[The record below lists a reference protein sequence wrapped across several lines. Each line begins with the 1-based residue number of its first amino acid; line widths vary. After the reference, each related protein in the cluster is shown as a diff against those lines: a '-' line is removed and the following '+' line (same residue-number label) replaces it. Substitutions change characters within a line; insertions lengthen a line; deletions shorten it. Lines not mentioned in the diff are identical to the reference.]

1 MLTSSEEEEGN
12 VLASAP
18 TLTDL
23 PRDGGGSGG
32 RNRSAVGQVL
42 VLPKSILQ
50 KKSTTVLV
58 INAFQIKLFFQIPI
72 RECWRLPLRTLPP
85 TQKKQGK
92 VKWSPPPHTSSPLS
106 FESTNLPQFPPT
118 AKGGGRS
125 GDISHTHVP
134 PTLVPSF
141 LPPPPLQP

>member
-50 KKSTTVLV
+50 KKVQLY
-58 INAFQIKLFFQIPI
+58 L
-72 RECWRLPLRTLPP
+72 
-85 TQKKQGK
+85 
-92 VKWSPPPHTSSPLS
+92 
-106 FESTNLPQFPPT
+106 
-118 AKGGGRS
+118 
-125 GDISHTHVP
+125 
-134 PTLVPSF
+134 
-141 LPPPPLQP
+141 

>member
-1 MLTSSEEEEGN
+1 MKRVVLQYNTIAGKLFSESWFYSMLTSSEEEEGN

-50 KKSTTVLV
+50 KKVQLY
-58 INAFQIKLFFQIPI
+58 L
-72 RECWRLPLRTLPP
+72 
-85 TQKKQGK
+85 
-92 VKWSPPPHTSSPLS
+92 
-106 FESTNLPQFPPT
+106 
-118 AKGGGRS
+118 
-125 GDISHTHVP
+125 
-134 PTLVPSF
+134 
-141 LPPPPLQP
+141 

>member
-1 MLTSSEEEEGN
+1 MKRVVLQYNCWEIVLRELVLRYMLTSSEEEEGN

-50 KKSTTVLV
+50 KRVQLY
-58 INAFQIKLFFQIPI
+58 L
-72 RECWRLPLRTLPP
+72 
-85 TQKKQGK
+85 
-92 VKWSPPPHTSSPLS
+92 
-106 FESTNLPQFPPT
+106 
-118 AKGGGRS
+118 
-125 GDISHTHVP
+125 
-134 PTLVPSF
+134 
-141 LPPPPLQP
+141 